1 MPLLGHGG
9 LVAVMRPPLRQK
21 GRSQSDRPF
30 FRGRRPA
37 TILEALK
44 HLADENADPDAVRQA
59 RAVVQDLCRK
69 KIKDGL
75 KDRYLVLSPALAEE
89 GIYLLV
95 FAVAAEVQQALAQK
109 GFGDLARALSNE
121 RIIDAFVE
129 IVKARDV
136 ELPMAFEERCRSLT
150 WGAAQRLAQEAASDW
165 PEVTERRV
173 RIVRKRRGDD

>member
-1 MPLLGHGG
+1 
-9 LVAVMRPPLRQK
+9 V
-21 GRSQSDRPF
+21 
-30 FRGRRPA
+30 
-37 TILEALK
+37 TIYEALVC
-44 HLADENADPDAVRQA
+44 LADENADSDAVRQA

-69 KIKDGL
+69 IDEIKDGL

-95 FAVAAEVQQALAQK
+95 FGVAAEVREALAQK
-109 GFGDLARALSNE
+109 GFGDLARTLSNE
-121 RIIDAFVE
+121 RIINALIE
-129 IVKARDV
+129 TVKARDV